1 MVIVS
6 LLIQQVIL
14 LFFNLIRGRSE
25 ANGSMLSERA
35 IFSITMLS
43 IFVLLYLAQ
52 IFFHIFKGISPIQYT
67 LHSSGSQY
75 QPQIDQGGH
84 DGPSE
89 LHPDAAASNGGQ
101 PRQFVGF
108 CNPEDLDNVVSQQH
122 APSTSSNGGAS
133 TASRPIRKRGRKQ
146 FLPDVLKEPHD
157 SIGRSKN

>member
-1 MVIVS
+1 MNVNKNRFGPSWPPVGEFMHQIKLVF
-6 LLIQQVIL
+6 LL
-14 LFFNLIRGRSE
+14 
-25 ANGSMLSERA
+25 
-35 IFSITMLS
+35 
-43 IFVLLYLAQ
+43 
-52 IFFHIFKGISPIQYT
+52 P
-67 LHSSGSQY
+67 
-75 QPQIDQGGH
+75 IDQGGH
-84 DGPSE
+84 DGSSE

-157 SIGRSKN
+157 SIGR